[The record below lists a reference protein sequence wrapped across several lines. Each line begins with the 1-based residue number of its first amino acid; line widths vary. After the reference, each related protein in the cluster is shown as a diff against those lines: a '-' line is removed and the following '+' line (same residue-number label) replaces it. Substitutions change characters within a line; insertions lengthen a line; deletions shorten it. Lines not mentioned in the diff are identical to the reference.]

1 VVRDLTHVSDF
12 STFLGLRA
20 FHPYLQGSTT
30 DSIMLPNNAQIIP
43 KERIPTLRFPRQPLM
58 LSDTERR
65 AILHNM
71 EEATR
76 LGNSEHGKCR
86 IVFQD
91 DEGLKAVETTIW
103 TYDPDNIV
111 LKYGMV
117 IPVSRVVSVDIP

>member
-1 VVRDLTHVSDF
+1 
-12 STFLGLRA
+12 
-20 FHPYLQGSTT
+20 
-30 DSIMLPNNAQIIP
+30 MLPTNARIIP
-43 KERIPTLRFPRQPLM
+43 KEQVSSLRFPRQALM
-58 LSDTERR
+58 LSESERSG
-65 AILHNM
+65 ILHNM

-103 TYDPDNIV
+103 TFDPENIV
-111 LKYGMV
+111 LKYGMT